1 MWPDLKIFFHVI
13 SAYLACLL
21 EELWLEIE
29 PKYQQ
34 GNKLYVVE
42 ISGTEGHHFLSDLVF
57 SDPT

>member
-1 MWPDLKIFFHVI
+1 MI
-13 SAYLACLL
+13 SAYLACLW

-42 ISGTEGHHFLSDLVF
+42 ISGTEGHHFLNDRIF
-57 SDPT
+57 SGPT